1 MSKPSAAVKN
11 RYNKKA
17 YDRITI
23 VVPKGQKDVIRERAE
38 GRGQSINTF
47 IIKAIEKEM
56 NRD

>member
-1 MSKPSAAVKN
+1 MGKTSAKSKN
-11 RYNKKA
+11 RYNEKA
-17 YDRITI
+17 YDRIFI

-38 GRGQSINTF
+38 ERGQSINAF